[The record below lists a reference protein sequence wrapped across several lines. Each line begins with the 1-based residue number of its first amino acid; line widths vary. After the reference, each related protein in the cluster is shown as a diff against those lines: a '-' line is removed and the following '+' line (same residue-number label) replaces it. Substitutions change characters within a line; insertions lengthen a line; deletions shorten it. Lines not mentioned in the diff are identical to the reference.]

1 MSAHLAAAAANCTT
15 GTWLQQFKC
24 GYHQPGSPHV
34 TSFAHAFGFGLIPA
48 LVVLVL
54 VVFVVRSVRSAGSAL
69 KRKTSRSA
77 TPAGAR
83 R

>member
-1 MSAHLAAAAANCTT
+1 MSVHLAAAAANCTT

-24 GYHQPGSPHV
+24 GYHQSVSPHV

-48 LVVLVL
+48 LIVIALLV
-54 VVFVVRSVRSAGSAL
+54 FMVRSARNAGSAL

-77 TPAGAR
+77 APAGAR